1 MAIDI
6 CRRRIVHCCAPQAP
20 VREGK
25 SAWLDDVY
33 RHAETSRQ
41 ALDRADISG
50 NIRLKKSNTHA
61 LRLGHLA

>member
-1 MAIDI
+1 LLRA
-6 CRRRIVHCCAPQAP
+6 QAP

-41 ALDRADISG
+41 AQDRADISG